1 MYIYVSKV
9 YNLDL
14 TQIGY
19 EYYIKFLD
27 IEQVIKT
34 CCSKTSQIVPFPHS
48 GELSHGENHMWRR
61 QSKFWHLVHRRHI
74 LTHSDQNLIWH
85 WKLVRASGI
94 FAAHWCAQ
102 RFCTFKAVKPPVFG
116 QSSQHLLVNIER
128 SARLRLSIPDWND
141 QRSNIITVLGHSKC
155 HPAGFSHHQ
164 AQPQFTPN
172 NHSGADASGL
182 V

>member
-1 MYIYVSKV
+1 MYVSV

-27 IEQVIKT
+27 IGQVIKT

-94 FAAHWCAQ
+94 FAAQLCVC
-102 RFCTFKAVKPPVFG
+102 CTLMCSTILHLQSGEASCVWAELSTFTGKCWEICPTPTLNTWLKWSKVQLNHSFGSQQMPSNWFQSPPG
-116 QSSQHLLVNIER
+116 TT
-128 SARLRLSIPDWND
+128 
-141 QRSNIITVLGHSKC
+141 TVHSK
-155 HPAGFSHHQ
+155 
-164 AQPQFTPN
+164 
-172 NHSGADASGL
+172 
-182 V
+182 